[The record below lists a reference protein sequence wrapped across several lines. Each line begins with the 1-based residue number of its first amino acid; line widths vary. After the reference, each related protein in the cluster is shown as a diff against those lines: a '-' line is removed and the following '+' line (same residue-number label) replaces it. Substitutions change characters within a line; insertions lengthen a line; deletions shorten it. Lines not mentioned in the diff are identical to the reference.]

1 MTPTLEELRAAGELG
16 ALDEQLAHTLGRL
29 ANEERAEVL
38 LAVAL
43 TARQL
48 RRGHSCLDLERW
60 VLTPPASSPEDSTED
75 RSWPPARRWRE
86 LLAASPLVDAAA
98 SAERSPSRPLI
109 LDRRGRLYLHRYWR
123 HQEDLAESLHLLA
136 GGPPPAVDR
145 DLLCDGLER
154 LFIKNSTVA
163 IDWQR
168 VASAIA
174 VLRRLCVI
182 TGGPGTG
189 KTTTVVKILTL
200 LSEQA
205 LAAGE
210 PPPRTLLLAPTG
222 KAAARLGQSIRQ
234 AKQQLDV
241 VPEVIAGIAENA
253 STVHR
258 ALGSVG
264 GSTSHF
270 RHGPGRPLLADLVV
284 LDEASM
290 VDLALMSRLLGAL
303 PKTARCILLGDPDQL
318 AAVEAGA
325 VLADICTAPASFSTR
340 LRQDIEEVAQQS
352 LKPAEPDSVT
362 ENRDHDSAAIGDSIV
377 TLQHSYRYSAGGL
390 IEELATAVRLGKVER
405 ALQLLEQPGQEV
417 LQRIEPPAGGK
428 VPVQLI
434 TRALRNWRQLLE
446 LSDPLAKLELL
457 EQFRIL
463 CAHRHGAL
471 GALAVDS
478 AIERHLDSAQGLQ
491 RLAGGH
497 YEGRPLILTR
507 NDYRQEL
514 YNGDFGVIASH
525 PQRGPQAYF
534 AAADGVREVA
544 PSWLPAHESAL
555 ASSVHKSQGSEHQE
569 VAIVLPVEISP
580 VLSRQL
586 LYTALTRAR
595 SKVQIF
601 ASREILRFAIE
612 SPALRSSGL
621 ADRLR
626 DPPATA
632 D

>member
-1 MTPTLEELRAAGELG
+1 VTPTLEELRAAGELG
-16 ALDEQLAHTLGRL
+16 ALDEQLARTLGRL
-29 ANEERAEVL
+29 ANEERPEVL
-38 LAVAL
+38 LAMAL

-60 VLTPPASSPEDSTED
+60 VLTPPASGSEDSTTD
-75 RSWPPARRWRE
+75 HSWPPLQRWRE
-86 LLAASPLVDAAA
+86 LLAASPLVEAGGAV
-98 SAERSPSRPLI
+98 RHTPNRPLI
-109 LDRRGRLYLHRYWR
+109 LDGAGRLYLQRYWR
-123 HQEDLAESLHLLA
+123 HQEDLAESLHALA
-136 GGPPPAVDR
+136 GGSPLVDG
-145 DLLCDGLER
+145 DLLRAGLER
-154 LFIKNSTVA
+154 LFVDNSALA

-168 VASAIA
+168 VAAATA

-189 KTTTVVKILTL
+189 KTTTVVKILAL
-200 LSEQA
+200 LTEQA

-210 PPPRTLLLAPTG
+210 SPPRTLLLAPTG

-234 AKQQLDV
+234 AKQHLDLA
-241 VPEVIAGIAENA
+241 PEVLAGIAENA
-253 STVHR
+253 STIHR
-258 ALGSVG
+258 ALGSIG
-264 GSTSHF
+264 GSSSHF
-270 RHGPGRPLLADLVV
+270 RHGPERPLLAELVV

-303 PKTARCILLGDPDQL
+303 PRTARCILLGDPDQL

-325 VLADICTAPASFSTR
+325 VLADICAPPTGFSAP
-340 LRQDIEEVAQQS
+340 LRQLIEEVSQQDLGS
-352 LKPAEPDSVT
+352 GEQNPATGNRDQGTAGLGDSV
-362 ENRDHDSAAIGDSIV
+362 V
-377 TLQHSYRYSAGGL
+377 TLQHSYRYSTGGL
-390 IEELATAVRLGKVER
+390 IEALAIAVKGGNVEQ

-417 LQRIEPPAGGK
+417 LQRIEPAAGGE

-434 TRALRNWRQLLE
+434 TRALSNWRQLLE
-446 LSDPLAKLELL
+446 LPDPLAKLELL

-463 CAHRHGAL
+463 CAHRHGSL

-478 AIERHLDSAQGLQ
+478 AIERQLDSALGLQ
-491 RLAGGH
+491 RLVGGH

-514 YNGDFGVIASH
+514 YNGDFGVIATH
-525 PQRGPQAYF
+525 PQRGPRAYF
-534 AAADGVREVA
+534 ATAEGVREIA

-569 VAIVLPVEISP
+569 VAIVLPAEVSP

-595 SKVQIF
+595 SKLQIF

-612 SPALRSSGL
+612 TPALRSSGL

-626 DPPATA
+626 GQPGTTD
-632 D
+632 